1 MNYLWIKLNIKVP
14 YIPTIQ
20 KPYCRHLGL
29 SMAGFVDALRPDK
42 FSGVHFKR
50 WQVKVTLWLT
60 AMNVYWVAKGKP
72 EGTLTAEQEK
82 AFMNVNTLFVECILS
97 VLGDRLC
104 DVYMHIQ
111 SAKELWDTL
120 NAKFGA
126 SDAGSE
132 LYIME

>member
-1 MNYLWIKLNIKVP
+1 
-14 YIPTIQ
+14 
-20 KPYCRHLGL
+20 
-29 SMAGFVDALRPDK
+29 MAMK
-42 FSGVHFKR
+42 
-50 WQVKVTLWLT
+50 
-60 AMNVYWVAKGKP
+60 VYWVANNKP

-82 AFMNVNTLFVECILS
+82 AFTGANALFVGCILS
-97 VLGDRLC
+97 ILGDRLC